1 MDSDRNPLVT
11 VEFSDVSF
19 NSTFDKNDFNVQ
31 KNMTGAQLDKTV
43 MAEPESREFS
53 VKYPEEIPGV
63 RFNG

>member
-19 NSTFDKNDFNVQ
+19 NATFDKNDFNVQ

-43 MAEPESREFS
+43 MAEPGKQRIHS
-53 VKYPEEIPGV
+53 
-63 RFNG
+63 